1 MSMTEQAT
9 KLSQIAD
16 DAIGHAR
23 YCTEQSRW
31 LNALAVAICDT
42 LGSDMAVSE
51 ARASQA
57 KDLASLASYLAYD
70 LTNYSDQR
78 ANEMQKQLAAAEAQE

>member
-1 MSMTEQAT
+1 MTMTEQAT
-9 KLSQIAD
+9 KLAQTAD
-16 DAIGHAR
+16 DAIEHAR
-23 YCTEQSRW
+23 YCTEQARW

-42 LGSDMAVSE
+42 LEDGKTKSL
-51 ARASQA
+51 ARVLQA

-78 ANEMQKQLAAAEAQE
+78 ANEMQKQLDAAQE

>member
-16 DAIGHAR
+16 DAIEYAR

-42 LGSDMAVSE
+42 LESGRAIPE
-51 ARASQA
+51 ARMRHA
-57 KDLASLASYLAYD
+57 KDLASLASYLAHD

-78 ANEMQKQLAAAEAQE
+78 ANEMQKQLDAAEAQE